1 MEDIQE
7 YVQFKTQKYLKTLKK
22 WNVNIAEY
30 CKKDGDVEVGE
41 ITLDSVERR
50 RAAKANTVTLLCC
63 TLQDAYG
70 VWGYLFQPSL

>member
-1 MEDIQE
+1 M
-7 YVQFKTQKYLKTLKK
+7 
-22 WNVNIAEY
+22 NIAEY

-70 VWGYLFQPSL
+70 VWGYLFQPSLLCSETRAIPVLL

>member
-22 WNVNIAEY
+22 WNVNITEY

-70 VWGYLFQPSL
+70 VWGY